1 MQLLRERRR
10 HLAAVRAELLS
21 RTWAQGWLVKQG
33 HVRKTWRRRWFLLRG
48 CNLTYFRSAQALGA
62 DRALPG
68 GSASAT
74 IADSES
80 SSTAPTRGGLG
91 SGSGS
96 GAFSEEPAG
105 IIDVRQFSLEKAA
118 LSRSALCFR
127 LAHKHSSFDYLVH
140 ADEGDE
146 AGFVAW
152 VRALALA
159 MRSFDD
165 LGAEIGLFLSAQAA
179 AALHQQAVGRLGS
192 GTGGAEAVRTW

>member
-1 MQLLRERRR
+1 M
-10 HLAAVRAELLS
+10 RAELLS

-48 CNLTYFRSAQALGA
+48 CNLTYFRSAQAIGA
-62 DRALPG
+62 DRALPDG
-68 GSASAT
+68 GTPEIAAAYSEPSSA
-74 IADSES
+74 
-80 SSTAPTRGGLG
+80 APARGV
-91 SGSGS
+91 SGVSGGG
-96 GAFSEEPAG
+96 GAYSEEPAG
-105 IIDVRQFSLEKAA
+105 IIDIRQFSLEKAA

-152 VRALALA
+152 VRALTLA

-179 AALHQQAVGRLGS
+179 AALHQQAVGRLGGS
-192 GTGGAEAVRTW
+192 GGAEAVRTW